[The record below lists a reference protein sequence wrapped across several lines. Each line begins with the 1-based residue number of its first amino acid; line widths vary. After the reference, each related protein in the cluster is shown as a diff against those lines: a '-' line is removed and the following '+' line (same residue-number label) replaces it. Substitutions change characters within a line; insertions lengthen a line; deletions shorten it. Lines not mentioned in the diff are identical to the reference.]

1 MQSKEVE
8 LGGIPSSLYMVR
20 IAVFTFGFLLNL
32 LMFIILIRFRKPTDN
47 ILTTGIVPTMI
58 DGLIC
63 MVNVASFAESMVKQ
77 MSGTQAYIIC
87 HFISSYAIIWAL
99 IAARVFINMLVTLFF
114 FIQFLYP
121 FMRIEQR
128 RKPIRT
134 VLIVGIPLSMATG
147 IIPHLLT
154 NRYAG
159 DTNQCTTHS
168 GAYFYAPMRLV
179 TVFRLGV
186 LVSFLYNFLLPV
198 IGSIYLYHHVLRILR
213 LRDKNRDAYKE
224 VHLCSIMDN
233 WFMLLFA
240 GIAELEKFMVRYP
253 NSHNIQYDPFRSAIL
268 MLILSLYSVVY
279 PCLSIVFRRRYQRP
293 ILDCLVYMG
302 MNPTDSWLAKRLNRS
317 EASES
322 RKQHT
327 KTNEHPHR
335 RPTGIYSHKN
345 QH

>member
-1 MQSKEVE
+1 MYPAEIE
-8 LGGIPSSLYMVR
+8 LGDIPYELYMVR

-47 ILTTGIVPTMI
+47 IIITGIVPTAI
-58 DGLIC
+58 DALIC
-63 MVNVASFAESMVKQ
+63 MVNVASFAESRVKQ

-87 HFISSYAIIWAL
+87 HLISSYSILWAL

-114 FIQFLYP
+114 LIQFLYP

-134 VLIVGIPLSMATG
+134 VIIVGIPLSMATG
-147 IIPHLLT
+147 IIPHLVT
-154 NRYAG
+154 NRYAASA
-159 DTNQCTTHS
+159 NQCTTYS

-198 IGSIYLYHHVLRILR
+198 IGSIYLYHHVLRMLR

-224 VHLCSIMDN
+224 VHLCNIMDN
-233 WFMLLFA
+233 WFMLLFT
-240 GIAELEKFMVRYP
+240 GMAELEKLMVRYP
-253 NSHNIQYDPFRSAIL
+253 NTRHIQYSPLRSAIL
-268 MLILSLYSVVY
+268 MLILSFYSVVY

-293 ILDCLVYMG
+293 ILDCLIYMG

-317 EASES
+317 EVSES
-322 RKQHT
+322 RKQYT
-327 KTNEHPHR
+327 KTSEYSHR
-335 RPTGIYSHKN
+335 KPNGLSSHKN
-345 QH
+345 QQ